1 VTVRIPSTVTLL
13 RSPERA
19 ALAVLDAAA
28 GVARVALLTAHPQLA
43 CEPSGDDLDHAA
55 RRLLR
60 RLMALHAALDAY
72 TRVDDAW
79 QPVHDDAF

>member
-1 VTVRIPSTVTLL
+1 MTVRIPDTVTLL

-28 GVARVALLTAHPQLA
+28 SVARNALLTAHPQLA
-43 CEPSGDDLDHAA
+43 SEPSGDDLDHAV

-60 RLMALHAALDAY
+60 RLIALHSALDAY
-72 TRVDDAW
+72 VRVDDAC